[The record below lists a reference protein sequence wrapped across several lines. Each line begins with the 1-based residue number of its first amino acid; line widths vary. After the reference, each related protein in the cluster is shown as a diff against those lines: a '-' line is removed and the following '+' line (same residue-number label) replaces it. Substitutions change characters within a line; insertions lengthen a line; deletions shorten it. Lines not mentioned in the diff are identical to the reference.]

1 MVIDEGTVTE
11 VLLSERLTTAP
22 PEGAALDSATVQVL
36 ATPPITVLGEHWRD
50 KSVTAGDVTVNDPVW
65 VAPL

>member
-22 PEGAALDSATVQVL
+22 VEGAAPDSATVQLL
-36 ATPPITVLGEHWRD
+36 ATPPITVPGKHRRD
-50 KSVTAGDVTVNDPVW
+50 KSVSAGDVTVSDAVR